1 MSASATATLP
11 EAPSGSLLRRIAWHW
26 RHDPKRELWIA
37 WWTLVVFYNLYG
49 LLFFVI
55 TRTQPP
61 PQPSVGPL
69 ARSCSGST
77 IDHYGLL
84 SGSPSSS
91 SSAERRRS

>member
-1 MSASATATLP
+1 MSAGDGSVP

-26 RHDPKRELWIA
+26 RYDAKRELWIG

-61 PQPSVGPL
+61 PKPSLGPSEIVQWF
-69 ARSCSGST
+69 ARSA
-77 IDHYGLL
+77 LRPAL
-84 SGSPSSS
+84 RVRRSSS
-91 SSAERRRS
+91 SWAGRRRS